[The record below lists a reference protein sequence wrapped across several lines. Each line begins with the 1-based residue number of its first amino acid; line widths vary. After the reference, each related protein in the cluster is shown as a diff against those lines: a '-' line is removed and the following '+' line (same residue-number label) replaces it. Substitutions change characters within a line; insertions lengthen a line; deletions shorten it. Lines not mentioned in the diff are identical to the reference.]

1 MRIGYQQD
9 TSLYENYTAVILAA
23 GLSSRMK
30 DFKPLLAVDGRTAIE
45 GLVEA
50 TQGAGIKDIVV
61 VTGYRREDLQ
71 PVIRRYE
78 LTEAFNPAY
87 ETGMFSS
94 IRAGI
99 AKAAEQKYKGT
110 LLIPVDCPLIS
121 ISVLRK
127 VMDEADG
134 HFAVPTYEGKKGH
147 PLYIPAGF
155 YDEILTHD
163 GEGGLKTITD
173 RYWDQ
178 MDRIPVNEEGCIM
191 DMDTPEGYEEIRQ
204 FVEQGFTRTKL
215 SVAAARRRFILI
227 RHGQTQQ
234 HEEPMFIGQYDVP
247 LNDEGREQMQKL
259 GVELAGVLQ
268 EHYVGDVRRD
278 LFGTPLEKDMPD
290 WSNTVYCSDLQ
301 RAQESA
307 EIFAKAL
314 EENGAMVDDVENG
327 VFPTGVTVKPLK
339 GLREI
344 NLKNWDG
351 RPIREIMVKYPEEYQ
366 RRGENLFAFKTGNG
380 SENFYDMQYRVMK
393 CLREILA
400 GDDGKNVIIVS
411 HNGVIRTIENNLKGL
426 RVDNGWKGI
435 QKGSYIEA
443 EVSNIRKGKE

>member
-50 TQGAGIKDIVV
+50 AQGAGIKDIVV

-327 VFPTGVTVKPLK
+327 VFPTGVTVKPSPPARKSECRLLHSCATLAMPRISQCSLK
-339 GLREI
+339 IFSVTAATSASRMLLCCSNRLNPWLGPLPSRCQ
-344 NLKNWDG
+344 L
-351 RPIREIMVKYPEEYQ
+351 PH
-366 RRGENLFAFKTGNG
+366 
-380 SENFYDMQYRVMK
+380 S
-393 CLREILA
+393 
-400 GDDGKNVIIVS
+400 S
-411 HNGVIRTIENNLKGL
+411 RTIFSFRSGSHSSMAARWL
-426 RVDNGWKGI
+426 RRIRRVWSAPNI
-435 QKGSYIEA
+435 SSYQPFSSNVSGSLP
-443 EVSNIRKGKE
+443 